1 MTLYCTDEDGSC
13 ENFLFTLRVCFCFC
27 FCIKKTPQKRQN
39 EWQTEYRGHKYIC
52 LSIRNALTESFR
64 SFPFSFSFAICVR
77 VFVYIYMCRFYSV
90 PFYISDILASNYI
103 RLSIS
108 FDILFVCTGTGFHF
122 VVTSTW
128 PSRSMHVCIL
138 FFFSL
143 VFAFFLEN
151 ILATWG
157 FFFVAFVSYIIC
169 AFENVFK
176 HTATTKRTIIVEIVF
191 HSARQTRWANCAFQ
205 PCLFRWIINISFIV
219 FDTKSFFGL
228 IHIRISCVSF
238 FWCQFWFFPNSI
250 FSRFWIFFRFQIFLN
265 PIFLEIRIFCT
276 ITPKYHSPPENT
288 WIMCLKAI
296 FMPIYLNGIY
306 FMKAIKKRGEQSFG
320 NNIRNT

>member
-77 VFVYIYMCRFYSV
+77 VCIYYVSVLFGAFLYFWHFGKQLYSAFHLFWYLVCLHWYWFSFCRHIDLAISFNACVHSVFFFLLFLLSFWKTFWQLEVFSLLHSWVTLFVHLRTCLNILQLPSGQSLLKMYFIPLGKRVEQIVLSNRVC
-90 PFYISDILASNYI
+90 SDG
-103 RLSIS
+103 LSI
-108 FDILFVCTGTGFHF
+108 
-122 VVTSTW
+122 
-128 PSRSMHVCIL
+128 
-138 FFFSL
+138 
-143 VFAFFLEN
+143 
-151 ILATWG
+151 
-157 FFFVAFVSYIIC
+157 
-169 AFENVFK
+169 
-176 HTATTKRTIIVEIVF
+176 F
-191 HSARQTRWANCAFQ
+191 HSLYLTQN
-205 PCLFRWIINISFIV
+205 L
-219 FDTKSFFGL
+219 FFGL
-228 IHIRISCVSF
+228 IPIRISCVSF
-238 FWCQFWFFPNSI
+238 FLMSILIFPQFDI
-250 FSRFWIFFRFQIFLN
+250 FSILNFFRFQIFLN